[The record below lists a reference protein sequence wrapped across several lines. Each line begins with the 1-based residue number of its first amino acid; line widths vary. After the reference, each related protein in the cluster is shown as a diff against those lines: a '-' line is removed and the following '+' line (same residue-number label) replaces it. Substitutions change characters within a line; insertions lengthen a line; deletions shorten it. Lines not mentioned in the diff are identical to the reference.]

1 MKTVFFLIKLPIV
14 VVLLVVEALFCIV
27 ERLYTTVTSPI
38 LLFIVVCDLY
48 SVFQQNWINVFLL
61 TLIAAGIV
69 LSSAAVIAIGEL
81 LSTFRR
87 AI

>member
-1 MKTVFFLIKLPIV
+1 MNTVLFLLKLPIV
-14 VVLLVVEALFCIV
+14 LVLLVIESLFGIV

-38 LLFIVVCDLY
+38 LLFVVMCDVY
-48 SVFQQNWINVFLL
+48 SIFQQNWINVFLL
-61 TLIAAGIV
+61 TLIATGIV
-69 LSSAAVIAIGEL
+69 LSSAAVVAVGEL